1 MEQISTAHRAI
12 PLHCIDKGRNPRTHF
27 DEAEMGELVDSV
39 RANGIVQPILV
50 RPVGEGRFEI
60 IAGERRVRA
69 STIVFGDQWEIPAMV
84 RDCGDEEA
92 DRLALVENVDR
103 ADMAATEEAAAAQRV
118 LMRFK
123 GDRIEAAAAL
133 GWPMSKMSRRLAL
146 NNLTPEVQDALNR
159 RIIKLGH
166 AELLAAVVL
175 DKQNGALAKILE
187 LDLSIAQV
195 KAQVATLANDLS
207 AAVFDKAECADCR
220 FNSAQQRALFGE
232 AVADGSC
239 TNGACFTAK
248 TEAHLEVL
256 RVSMLDEAPKV
267 IILRQDSGIEPIRLV
282 PDGKLGVG
290 VEQAKACR
298 SCENFGCT
306 VSAVIGSVGSV
317 EKNICF
323 DAVCHSTKVAVNI
336 KAGLDAAK
344 AEAKQASEAAGEVQ
358 GEAQGKKAKAKG
370 VAKAKTPKVSVGVPQ
385 RVKDFRLAKWRLM
398 AAKDVFLN
406 RERAMVILVG
416 LALSGNAR
424 HINSSKVMEVLD
436 AITKTKHG
444 GIGFTHS
451 LAKAAAVVEGHGQD
465 TALRLAHAMAASAFK
480 EIEERQLRDAM
491 TFLGVQVSAHWK
503 LDHEFMALLTK
514 SEIEALAEE
523 LGLAAAL
530 GEKEFKKALT
540 GKKDETIKKLLAVE
554 GFDYSKAVPQVMQ
567 YEEPKA
573 AGEEEAG
580 AEQDDEGTESGGA
593 DDAPVVAG
601 EVAEEAQVTEDEAV
615 TEGQQQTA
623 VAA

>member
-12 PLHCIDKGRNPRTHF
+12 PLGCIDKGRNPRTHF
-27 DEAEMGELVDSV
+27 DEAEMAELVDSV

-103 ADMAATEEAAAAQRV
+103 ADMAATEEAAAAQRL

-166 AELLAAVVL
+166 AELLAAVVM
-175 DKQNGALAKILE
+175 DKQNSALAKILE
-187 LDLSIAQV
+187 HDLTIAQV
-195 KAQVATLANDLS
+195 KAQVATLTNDLS
-207 AAVFDKAECADCR
+207 AAVFDKTECADCR

-239 TNGACFTAK
+239 TNGACFTEK

-282 PDGKLGVG
+282 ADGKLGVG

-306 VSAVIGSVGSV
+306 VSAVVGSVGSV
-317 EKNICF
+317 ERNICF
-323 DAVCHSTKVAVNI
+323 DAGCHSTKVAVNI
-336 KAGLDAAK
+336 KAALDSANMAAK
-344 AEAKQASEAAGEVQ
+344 EAVAGTT
-358 GEAQGKKAKAKG
+358 GEAQGAATGKEGKTKG
-370 VAKAKTPKVSVGVPQ
+370 VAKVKKPKVSVGVPQ

-406 RERAMVILVG
+406 RERALVILVG

-424 HINSSKVMEVLD
+424 HINSAKVMEVLD

-451 LAKAAAVVEGHGQD
+451 LAKAAAVAESHGPEI
-465 TALRLAHAMAASAFK
+465 ALRLAHAMAASAFK

-491 TFLGVQVSAHWK
+491 TFLGVKVSSHWK
-503 LDHEFMALLTK
+503 LDHEFMSLLTK

-523 LGLAAAL
+523 LGLAATL

-540 GKKDETIKKLLAVE
+540 GKKDDTIKRLLAVE
-554 GFDYSKAVPQVMQ
+554 GFDYSNAVPQVMQ
-567 YEEPKA
+567 YAEATA
-573 AGEEEAG
+573 AEDDAGSEQEEAG
-580 AEQDDEGTESGGA
+580 ADGKGA
-593 DDAPVVAG
+593 DDAVVVAG
-601 EVAEEAQVTEDEAV
+601 EDTEETQATAEEAVL
-615 TEGQQQTA
+615 EGQQQTA